1 MRRKLVILC
10 LLAGLLCLC
19 CYAQLVQAEQLAVA
33 DRLVRLHVTANSD
46 SRADQAVKLQVRD
59 AVLPV
64 ISRLTADCRTRAEAL
79 AAMQN
84 GLPEIRQTAVRALRA
99 AGCSDSVQIHLQ
111 TELFPRRDYE
121 TFSLPAGCYET
132 LRVTLGAGAG
142 HNWWC
147 VAFPSLCLPASSEG
161 VIETAKIAG
170 LNEAQ
175 IALLTGDTPDIALK
189 FRLLEWLAAW
199 FS

>member
-1 MRRKLVILC
+1 M
-10 LLAGLLCLC
+10 
-19 CYAQLVQAEQLAVA
+19 AE
-33 DRLVRLHVTANSD
+33 RLVRLHVTANSD
-46 SRADQAVKLQVRD
+46 SGADQAVKLQVRD

-64 ISRLTADCRTRAEAL
+64 ISRLTADCHTRAEAL

-99 AGCSDSVQIHLQ
+99 AGSSDSVQLLLT

-132 LRVTLGAGAG
+132 LRVSLGAGAG

-147 VAFPSLCLPASSEG
+147 VAFPSLCLPVSSEG
-161 VIETAKIAG
+161 VIETARIAG
-170 LNEAQ
+170 LNDLQ

-189 FRLLEWLAAW
+189 FRLLEWLSDW